1 MALLDELK
9 QLALGQD
16 SLKLDY
22 IVKELKKTA
31 SEGKKGQTFP
41 SHLYDQQCI
50 NFLRNQGLI
59 VEEIINQREPDFI
72 RVSW

>member
-22 IVKELKKTA
+22 IVKELKKLHLKV
-31 SEGKKGQTFP
+31 KKDKHFLHISMTNNVLTF
-41 SHLYDQQCI
+41 
-50 NFLRNQGLI
+50 
-59 VEEIINQREPDFI
+59 
-72 RVSW
+72 